1 MKTLMAVRLLQQKVI
16 TVQGFYTRLA
26 EMSGL
31 VDTAPEEEKTVVV
44 YLDKEATE
52 EQLPQEEYIT
62 EETIEMEEAII
73 HEEVLEVDTLDPGV
87 QFIHEDIQGPSE
99 VQVNPHNAICLVV
112 CSFCDDKFLNHNLL
126 MVHKLQQHKEESVH
140 QRSQVVV
147 VYKEQSQDG
156 EDEEEWKTTE
166 EEPGTTKRHQKER
179 DLSKSLSQFKVNK
192 DYVCEHCGDVH
203 PNLVSLKRHRRK
215 THEAPK
221 QRERCTICGRFYMDL
236 KVHYKMMHGKPK
248 EVCPVCGVETLRLK
262 WHMLVHEERRHK
274 CEICDNS
281 FRTHYDVERHMRV
294 HTGERVRCLFCPH
307 MASHQDNS
315 KTHMLKKHPEEYR
328 NMLLEKRGLKGVEF
342 ADAKEEEMMTEE
354 VAGEWAEV
362 QSE

>member
-1 MKTLMAVRLLQQKVI
+1 MKTLMAVRLLQQKVL
-16 TVQGFYTRLA
+16 TVQAFYTRLA
-26 EMSGL
+26 DTSGI
-31 VDTAPEEEKTVVV
+31 VTEEQEEKSLVV
-44 YLDKEATE
+44 YMDKEPSAE

-62 EETIEMEEAII
+62 EETIEMDNSCEEEMI
-73 HEEVLEVDTLDPGV
+73 HEEVLEEDTL
-87 QFIHEDIQGPSE
+87 QFTHEDMGVPSE
-99 VQVNPHNAICLVV
+99 VPVNPHNPICLVV

-126 MVHKLQQHKEESVH
+126 MVHTLQQHREESVH
-140 QRSQVVV
+140 QKSKVVV
-147 VYKEQSQDG
+147 VYKE
-156 EDEEEWKTTE
+156 EEEEWSG
-166 EEPGTTKRHQKER
+166 PGTTKER
-179 DLSKSLSQFKVNK
+179 DLSQSLSQFRATR
-192 DYVCEHCGDVH
+192 DYVCELCGDVH
-203 PNLVSLKRHRRK
+203 PSLVALKRHRRK
-215 THEAPK
+215 VHEAPK

-274 CEICDNS
+274 CEVCDNS

-315 KTHMLKKHPEEYR
+315 KTHMLKKHPEEYK
-328 NMLLEKRGLKGVEF
+328 NMLLEKRGLKGVEGT
-342 ADAKEEEMMTEE
+342 DVKGEEVLEE
-354 VAGEWAEV
+354 VAAGDWAEV